1 MSSYSKQQ
9 FLDGAMALTVSTVIV
24 KIIGLVYKIPLM
36 RILGAEGMGYFNSAY
51 EMYTLFFVIS
61 TAGIPVAISIMIS
74 KSIAA
79 GRLKNAEKTYRLS
92 LWLLLLVGTVGSLV
106 MVFGANAIAR
116 SIKSPGAALSL
127 TFVAPTVLFISIS
140 GAVRG
145 YFQGCRNMVP
155 TAVSQV
161 AESLGKL
168 VLGLAFAYVAC
179 SRGLSTEKVAAFAIL
194 GLTVG
199 TAISTLY
206 LCIARA
212 HSGLTLEHAVLE
224 NTCDGAKT
232 TLSRLV
238 KLAVPVTVSSVL
250 VSLTRIVDMSM
261 LMNRLQGSS
270 ETLAIYGSYSTMAL
284 PIYNLPSSLVAGI
297 ALALVPSIT
306 NAVQLKQS
314 ERESQLIASGF
325 KLCALIAFPAALG
338 IGVYS
343 EQILGLLFFGETEA
357 ISVSSPLLSML
368 ATSVFASCLVQVGNS
383 VLQAKGK
390 ILHPIISMLVGMLVK
405 TVSAYVLIGI
415 PNIGAMGAPISTLFC
430 NITVVV
436 MELWFIEKHTCFD
449 VRLGKAFGK
458 PAVFSSLAIVFSVAV
473 YLLGVYFGISERISF
488 VLAAAF
494 CGVVYALSVILG
506 GALDME
512 EFEMLPLGNK
522 LYNLCERLNVGT
534 CRNNKN

>member
-1 MSSYSKQQ
+1 MRAYSKQQ
-9 FLDGAMALTVSTVIV
+9 FLGGAAALTVSTVIV

-74 KSIAA
+74 ESIAS
-79 GRLKNAEKTYRLS
+79 GRLKNAEKIYRLS
-92 LWLLLLVGTVGSLV
+92 LRLLFCVGTVGSLV
-106 MVFGANAIAR
+106 MIFGANAIAY
-116 SIKSPGAALSL
+116 SIKSPEAALSL

-155 TAVSQV
+155 TAISQV

-168 VLGLAFAYVAC
+168 VLGLAFAYVAH

-206 LCIARA
+206 LCVAR
-212 HSGLTLEHAVLE
+212 SRSQLTLEHAMLE
-224 NTCDGAKT
+224 NTCEGAKT

-261 LMNRLQGSS
+261 IMNRLQGST
-270 ETLAIYGSYSTMAL
+270 EKLAIYGSYSTMAL

-325 KLCALIAFPAALG
+325 KLCALIAFMATLG
-338 IGVYS
+338 MGVYS
-343 EQILGLLFFGETEA
+343 EQILGLLFSGETEA
-357 ISVSSPLLSML
+357 ISVSAPLLSML

-390 ILHPIISMLVGMLVK
+390 IFHPIISMLVGMLVK

-415 PNIGAMGAPISTLFC
+415 PNIGAMGAPISTLLC
-430 NITVVV
+430 NVTVVV
-436 MELWFIEKHTCFD
+436 MELWFIEKYTSFD
-449 VRLGKAFGK
+449 VGLAKIFGK
-458 PAVFSSLAIVFSVAV
+458 PALFSSLAIVLSVAV
-473 YLLGVYFGISERISF
+473 YILGLRFGMAESISF
-488 VLAAAF
+488 MLAVAF
-494 CGVVYALSVILG
+494 CAAVYVFAIILG
-506 GALDME
+506 GVLDEE
-512 EFEMLPLGNK
+512 EFEMLPFGNK
-522 LYNLCERLNVGT
+522 LYGFCKKFSCIYRK
-534 CRNNKN
+534 NKN